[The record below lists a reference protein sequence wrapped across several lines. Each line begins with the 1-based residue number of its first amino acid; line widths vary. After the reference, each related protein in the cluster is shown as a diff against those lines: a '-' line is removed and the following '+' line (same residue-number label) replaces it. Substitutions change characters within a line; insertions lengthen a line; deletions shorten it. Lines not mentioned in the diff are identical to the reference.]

1 MTVIENSSYEI
12 CNFHFHLQS
21 SNTRVICM
29 QDDVAGMLS
38 YAFQVVMS
46 LIQNRAFRN
55 TVLRCL
61 VNLYR
66 NLGTPD
72 YVNMCQCL
80 IFLDD
85 PLAVAELLDRLSKGS
100 QDMVL
105 MAYQIAFDLYESA
118 TQQFLGRVLQ
128 ALRATAPIP
137 GALMVKPIVKAATAT
152 PPEAPVLTAANPAA
166 VDAIVPDVAA
176 DAEGKTETEKTERS
190 VESLVIIVTVVHF

>member
-1 MTVIENSSYEI
+1 MYTNAPQILI
-12 CNFHFHLQS
+12 LFFFFF
-21 SNTRVICM
+21 
-29 QDDVAGMLS
+29 QDDVGGMLS
-38 YAFQVVMS
+38 YAFQVAMS
-46 LIQNRAFRN
+46 LIQNRGFRN

-61 VNLYR
+61 VSLYR

-100 QDMVL
+100 QESTL

-137 GALMVKPIVKAATAT
+137 TALMVKPIIKPAVKATADI
-152 PPEAPVLTAANPAA
+152 PADSPS
-166 VDAIVPDVAA
+166 VGSDSNGVVA
-176 DAEGKTETEKTERS
+176 EEKPQRS
-190 VESLVIIVTVVHF
+190 VESLVRANSG

>member
-1 MTVIENSSYEI
+1 
-12 CNFHFHLQS
+12 
-21 SNTRVICM
+21 
-29 QDDVAGMLS
+29 MLS
-38 YAFQVVMS
+38 YAFQVAMS
-46 LIQNRAFRN
+46 LIQNRGFRN

-61 VNLYR
+61 VSLYR

-100 QDMVL
+100 QDCVL

-137 GALMVKPIVKAATAT
+137 GALMVKPVVKPTVAAAT
-152 PPEAPVLTAANPAA
+152 TAAATTKPAEA
-166 VDAIVPDVAA
+166 STESASV
-176 DAEGKTETEKTERS
+176 ETENNVVPTEDKTQRS
-190 VESLVIIVTVVHF
+190 VESLVGIVDTKKERKRNKLISNRICELSY